1 MAFVIDTSILAAWLL
16 PDEMP
21 PAALEALARLEQSGA
36 FAPAILWYE
45 VRNLLISNEKR
56 GRLTEEQADTAL
68 SRVMALPITLDHT
81 PDSTA
86 TVALARTYRL
96 TIYDAAYLELAL
108 RRGIPLVTLDAALA
122 RAAAA
127 RGVLIH

>member
-1 MAFVIDTSILAAWLL
+1 MAFVIDTSVLAAWLL

-21 PAALEALARLEQSGA
+21 PAALDALARLEHSGA

-56 GRLTEEQADTAL
+56 GRLSKEQADTAL
-68 SRVMALPITLDHT
+68 SRATALPITLDHT
-81 PDSTA
+81 PETA
-86 TVALARTYRL
+86 ATIALARTYRL

-108 RRGIPLVTLDAALA
+108 RRGVPLVTLDAALA

-127 RGVLIH
+127 KGVLIH

>member
-1 MAFVIDTSILAAWLL
+1 MAFVIDTSVIAAWLL

-45 VRNLLISNEKR
+45 VRNLLITNERR
-56 GRLTEEQADTAL
+56 GRLTEAQADAAL
-68 SRVMALPITLDHT
+68 SRVTMLPITLDHA
-81 PDSTA
+81 PDSVA
-86 TVALARTYRL
+86 TINLARAHRL
-96 TIYDAAYLELAL
+96 TIYDASYLELAL
-108 RRGIPLVTLDAALA
+108 RRGIALVTLDAALA

-127 RGVLIH
+127 RGVLVH